1 VARIVDRVNRAYR
14 RGGVSELVL
23 SGRRFLAAKIQPDPP
38 TPAPKAKRPKPKPAP
53 KAPAPAVQVTTP
65 PAAPPQVLTAASVSH
80 QQAMA
85 WFAPR
90 RPTYERL
97 INAVAPYVDRD
108 GLVLDVGANIGF
120 FTKTFGELLDFT
132 GTVHLFEPI
141 PHLVELCRETLAEV
155 PYNAVIHDFGLGD
168 QDAELTIYQAANGN
182 LGWNTVV
189 APKANPGMQP
199 LLIQVRAFDD
209 IGIEGTPT
217 FIKIDVE
224 GAEYQVLKGMLGA
237 IERWEPRP
245 TILCEIG
252 WGTGHPAWDE
262 ELKIFRSLCDLGYST
277 LDLDGQPID
286 VETINKTTDLL
297 FVPQHLL

>member
-1 VARIVDRVNRAYR
+1 MARIIAGVQRAYH

-38 TPAPKAKRPKPKPAP
+38 PPVKAVKRPKPKS
-53 KAPAPAVQVTTP
+53 AVTP
-65 PAAPPQVLTAASVSH
+65 PAAAKAAPPTAAQPQVLLAESVSH
-80 QQAMA
+80 QQALA

-97 INAVAPYVDRD
+97 INSVAPYVDRT

-120 FTKTFGELLDFT
+120 FTKTFGELIDFS

-141 PHLVELCRETLAEV
+141 PHLVELCRKTLSDV
-155 PYNAVIHDFGLGD
+155 PYTAVVHDFGLGD
-168 QDAELTIYQAANGN
+168 QDAEITIYQAANGN

-189 APKANPGMQP
+189 APKANPDMQP
-199 LLIQVRAFDD
+199 LQIQVRAFDD
-209 IGIEGTPT
+209 IGIDGTPT

-237 IERWEPRP
+237 IERWDPQP

-262 ELKIFRSLCDLGYST
+262 ELKIFRALCDLGYST
-277 LDLDGQPID
+277 LDLDHNPVD

-297 FVPQHLL
+297 FVPQHLI